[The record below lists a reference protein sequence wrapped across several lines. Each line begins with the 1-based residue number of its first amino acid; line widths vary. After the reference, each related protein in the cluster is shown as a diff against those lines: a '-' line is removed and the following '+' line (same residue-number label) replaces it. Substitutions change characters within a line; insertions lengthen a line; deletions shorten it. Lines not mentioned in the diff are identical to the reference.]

1 MARKP
6 KPGPVTTPKRITPT
20 TAQAPTREERRVER
34 RLRNRFAPRLGWGGR
49 FGGQSV
55 VEDTGTVYTGPTTQ
69 AATVYPFLL
78 GSGLPPRGVPVGRDV
93 LTGEL
98 VCIDPSGWTGKLT
111 TNPGVWVMSQPGAG
125 KSALVKRVCL
135 VYAAYGHMVCVPGDV
150 KGEYSTLIR
159 ELGGSVVRIGD
170 GIGRLNPL
178 DSGPLKGHVANL
190 PADRRQALLDVL
202 NGRRLETLVALL
214 STKHGLGRAPDEVER
229 SALDTAVQIAAA
241 RQSAGHDPVVRD
253 VVEVLRAAPPELGAK
268 LAADGERYQDLTRSV
283 IAGLDNLVG
292 GPLKGL
298 FDGPTTTALN
308 IDAPAV
314 SVDISALRARGN
326 DVVSAGMIATWAYT
340 YSSIDSARSIG
351 MMDRKLVLPMDEMWR
366 ALRSGPGLVDAM
378 DAISRLNR
386 TTDDV
391 TVYVT
396 HSLLDVE
403 ALPTEMDR
411 AKARGL
417 MDRCDTWVIGA
428 STEEEL
434 TRVTG
439 KRSLTEQE
447 RMMIVSWS
455 SATSTGLDIDPTT
468 YDDDKAAAPAQ
479 EEGTRHPGRGKYL
492 IKIGAGA
499 GIAAALE
506 LTAAERRLYATDTN
520 RRRVTTTGVTT
531 TTSGGSR

>member
-1 MARKP
+1 MAARKSRP
-6 KPGPVTTPKRITPT
+6 PAVTTPKRLVRQIE
-20 TAQAPTREERRVER
+20 QAPTREERREQR
-34 RLRNRFAPRLGWGGR
+34 RLRGRFAPRLGWGGR
-49 FGGQSV
+49 FGGRAA
-55 VEDTGTVYTGPTTQ
+55 VEDPGTVYTGPTSQ
-69 AATVYPFLL
+69 AGGIYPFLL

-125 KSALVKRVCL
+125 KSALVKRICL
-135 VYAAYGHMVCVPGDV
+135 VYCAYGHMVVVPGDV
-150 KGEYSTLIR
+150 KGEYTELVR

-170 GIGRLNPL
+170 GTGRINPL
-178 DSGPLKGHVANL
+178 DSGPLKGRVQSL
-190 PADRRQALLDVL
+190 PVERREALLDVL

-214 STKHGLGRAPDEVER
+214 STKHGLGRSPNEVER
-229 SALDTAVQIAAA
+229 SALDTAVQVASAA
-241 RQSAGHDPVVRD
+241 QESGSDPVVKD
-253 VVEVLRAAPPELGAK
+253 VVDVLRAAPEVLRTK
-268 LAADGERYQDLTRSV
+268 LAAEGERYQDLTRSV
-283 IAGLDNLVG
+283 IAGLDNLIG

-298 FDGPTTTALN
+298 FDGPTTTPLDIN
-308 IDAPAV
+308 APAV

-351 MMDRKLVLPMDEMWR
+351 LMDRKLVLPMDEMWR

-391 TVYVT
+391 TIYVT

-417 MDRCDTWVIGA
+417 MDRCDTWVLGA
-428 STEEEL
+428 STAEEL
-434 TRVTG
+434 GRVTG
-439 KRSLTEQE
+439 KRMLTEQE
-447 RMMIVSWS
+447 VMMVSSWA

-468 YDDDKAAAPAQ
+468 YDGEDGARPAEEEAA
-479 EEGTRHPGRGKYL
+479 RHPGRGKYL
-492 IKIGAGA
+492 IKLGTRP
-499 GIAAALE
+499 GIAAALD
-506 LTAAERRLYATDTN
+506 LTATEQRLYRTDTN
-520 RRRVTTTGVTT
+520 RRRVTTTG
-531 TTSGGSR
+531 GGSR

>member
-1 MARKP
+1 MARKAKTP
-6 KPGPVTTPKRITPT
+6 EVTSPRRVTRAKEQTPS
-20 TAQAPTREERRVER
+20 REERKAER
-34 RLRNRFAPRLGWGGR
+34 QLRKRYAGRLGWGGR
-49 FGGQSV
+49 FSGRAP
-55 VEDTGTVYTGPTTQ
+55 VEDAGTVYTGPSTQ
-69 AATVYPFLL
+69 AGAIYPFLL

-98 VCIDPSGWTGKLT
+98 VAIDPSGWTGRLT

-125 KSALVKRVCL
+125 KSALVKRICL
-135 VYAAYGHMVCVPGDV
+135 VYAAYGHMPVVPGDV
-150 KGEYSTLIR
+150 KGEYSTLIA

-170 GIGRLNPL
+170 GSGRINPL
-178 DSGPLKGHVANL
+178 DSGPLKGRVQGLASEK
-190 PADRRQALLDVL
+190 RQALLDVL

-214 STKHGLGRAPDEVER
+214 STKHGLGRAPNEVER
-229 SALDTAVQIAAA
+229 SALDTAVHVASDAQE
-241 RQSAGHDPVVRD
+241 SGSDPVVKD
-253 VVEVLRAAPPELGAK
+253 VIDVLRAAPSELRTK
-268 LAADGERYQDLTRSV
+268 LAADGSVYQDLTRSV
-283 IAGLDNLVG
+283 IAGLDNLIG

-298 FDGPTTTALN
+298 FDGPTTTPLD
-308 IDAPAV
+308 ISAPAV

-340 YSSIDSARSIG
+340 YSAIDSARSIG
-351 MMDRKLVLPMDEMWR
+351 LMDRRLVLPMDEMWR

-391 TVYVT
+391 TIYVT

-417 MDRCDTWVIGA
+417 MDRCDTWVLGA

-434 TRVTG
+434 RRVTG
-439 KRSLTEQE
+439 KRQLTEQE
-447 RMMIVSWS
+447 RMMIGSWA
-455 SATSTGLDIDPTT
+455 SATSTGLDIDAT
-468 YDDDKAAAPAQ
+468 YGDDGEQRP
-479 EEGTRHPGRGKYL
+479 EEESVRHPGRGKYL
-492 IKIGAGA
+492 IKIGTRP

-506 LTAAERRLYATDTN
+506 LTGTEQRLYRTDHN
-520 RRRVTTTGVTT
+520 RRRVTT
-531 TTSGGSR
+531 GGAR

>member
-1 MARKP
+1 MARKAKTP
-6 KPGPVTTPKRITPT
+6 AVTTPKRVVRI
-20 TAQAPTREERRVER
+20 AEQAPTREERQAEKQ
-34 RLRNRFAPRLGWGGR
+34 LRSRFAPRLGWGGR
-49 FGGQSV
+49 FGGRAP
-55 VEDTGTVYTGPTTQ
+55 VEDSGTVYTGPTSQ
-69 AATVYPFLL
+69 AGSIYPFLL

-135 VYAAYGHMVCVPGDV
+135 VYSAYGHMVCVPGDV
-150 KGEYSTLIR
+150 KGEYSTLIA

-178 DSGPLKGHVANL
+178 DSGPLKGHVQSL
-190 PADRRQALLDVL
+190 PAARRQALLDVL

-214 STKHGLGRAPDEVER
+214 STKHGLGRSPNEIER
-229 SALDTAVQIAAA
+229 SALDTAVQVASAA
-241 RQSAGHDPVVRD
+241 RGTVDDPIVSD
-253 VVEVLRAAPPELGAK
+253 VVDVLRAAPEELRTK
-268 LAADGERYQDLTRSV
+268 LAAEGERYQDLTRSV
-283 IAGLDNLVG
+283 IAGLDNLIG

-298 FDGPTTTALN
+298 FDGPTTTPLDIN
-308 IDAPAV
+308 APAV

-351 MMDRKLVLPMDEMWR
+351 LMDRKLVLPMDEMWR

-391 TVYVT
+391 TIYVT

-428 STEEEL
+428 SSAEEL
-434 TRVTG
+434 GRVTG

-447 RMMIVSWS
+447 RMMIGSWS
-455 SATSTGLDIDPTT
+455 SATSTGLDIDPT
-468 YDDDKAAAPAQ
+468 YDDDAGIRPVE
-479 EEGTRHPGRGKYL
+479 EEGARHPGRGKYL
-492 IKIGAGA
+492 IKIGTRP

-506 LTAAERRLYATDTN
+506 LTATEQRLYRTDTN
-520 RRRVTTTGVTT
+520 RRRTTTTGVGT
-531 TTSGGSR
+531 R

>member
-6 KPGPVTTPKRITPT
+6 RPPAVTTPKRMTR
-20 TAQAPTREERRVER
+20 AVEQQAPSREERRAEKK
-34 RLRNRFAPRLGWGGR
+34 LRSRFAPRLGWGGR
-49 FGGQSV
+49 FGGRV
-55 VEDTGTVYTGPTTQ
+55 PVEDSGTVYTGPTTQ
-69 AATVYPFLL
+69 AAGIYPFLL

-98 VCIDPSGWTGKLT
+98 VCVDPSGWTGRLT

-125 KSALVKRVCL
+125 KSALVKRLCL
-135 VYAAYGHMVCVPGDV
+135 VYSAYGHMVCVPGDV
-150 KGEYSTLIR
+150 KGEYTQLIS

-170 GIGRLNPL
+170 GIGRINPL
-178 DSGPLKGHVANL
+178 DSGPLKGRVQSL
-190 PADRRQALLDVL
+190 PADRRAALLDVL

-214 STKHGLGRAPDEVER
+214 STKHGLGRAPDEIER
-229 SALDTAVQIAAA
+229 SALDTAVQVASNA
-241 RQSAGHDPVVRD
+241 QPSGNDPVVAD
-253 VVEVLRAAPPELGAK
+253 VAAVLRAAPEDLRNK
-268 LAADGERYQDLTRSV
+268 LAAEGETYQNLTRSV
-283 IAGLDNLVG
+283 IAGLDNLIG
-292 GPLKGL
+292 GPLRGL
-298 FDGPTTTALN
+298 FDGPTTTPLDIN
-308 IDAPAV
+308 APAV

-351 MMDRKLVLPMDEMWR
+351 LLDRKLVLPMDEMWR

-391 TVYVT
+391 TIYVT

-417 MDRCDTWVIGA
+417 MDRCDTWVLGA
-428 STEEEL
+428 STAEEL
-434 TRVTG
+434 GRVTG
-439 KRSLTEQE
+439 KRMLTEQE
-447 RMMIVSWS
+447 VMMVSSWA

-468 YDDDKAAAPAQ
+468 YDEDGAPPA
-479 EEGTRHPGRGKYL
+479 EEETVRHPGRGKYL
-492 IKIGAGA
+492 IKLGTRP

-506 LTAAERRLYATDTN
+506 LTATEQRLYRTDTN
-520 RRRVTTTGVTT
+520 RRRTTTTGA
-531 TTSGGSR
+531 R

>member
-1 MARKP
+1 M
-6 KPGPVTTPKRITPT
+6 PVTTPKRVHRVVE
-20 TAQAPTREERRVER
+20 QAPTREERKIEKKLLARY
-34 RLRNRFAPRLGWGGR
+34 APRLGWGGR
-49 FGGQSV
+49 FGGRAP
-55 VEDTGTVYTGPTTQ
+55 VEDPGTVYTGPTTN
-69 AATVYPFLL
+69 AAAVYPFLL

-98 VCIDPSGWTGKLT
+98 VCVDPSGWTGKLT
-111 TNPGVWVMSQPGAG
+111 TNPGMWVMSQPGAG
-125 KSALVKRVCL
+125 KSALVKRICL
-135 VYAAYGHMVCVPGDV
+135 VYAAYGNMVCIPGDV
-150 KGEYSTLIR
+150 KGEYSTLID

-170 GIGRLNPL
+170 GIGRINPL
-178 DSGPLKGHVANL
+178 DSGPLKAHVHTLA
-190 PADRRQALLDVL
+190 PEPRQALLDVL

-214 STKHGLGRAPDEVER
+214 STKVGLGRPADEIER
-229 SALDTAVQIAAA
+229 SALDTAVQVASAA
-241 RQSAGHDPVVRD
+241 QSAGSDPVVAD
-253 VVEVLRAAPPELGAK
+253 VVQVLRLGPEELRNK
-268 LAADGERYQDLTRSV
+268 LAADGERYRDLTRSV

-292 GPLKGL
+292 GPLRGL
-298 FDGPTTTALN
+298 FDGPTTTPLD

-351 MMDRKLVLPMDEMWR
+351 LMDRKLVLPMDEMWR

-386 TTDDV
+386 VTDDV
-391 TVYVT
+391 TIYVT

-428 STEEEL
+428 SSEEEL
-434 TRVTG
+434 RRVTG

-447 RMMIVSWS
+447 RMMIGSWS
-455 SATSTGLDIDPTT
+455 SATSTGLDIDPI
-468 YDDDKAAAPAQ
+468 YSADDDVRLV
-479 EEGTRHPGRGKYL
+479 EDEGARHPGRGKYM
-492 IKIGAGA
+492 IKVGTRP
-499 GIAAALE
+499 GIACALE
-506 LTAAERRLYATDTN
+506 LTATERRLYRTDTN
-520 RRRVTTTGVTT
+520 QRRT
-531 TTSGGSR
+531 TTSGSGSR

>member
-6 KPGPVTTPKRITPT
+6 KPPQVSSPKRVVR
-20 TAQAPTREERRVER
+20 QAEQKPTREQRQAER
-34 RLRNRFAPRLGWGGR
+34 RLRSRYAPRLGWGGR
-49 FGGQSV
+49 FGGRSS
-55 VEDTGTVYTGPTTQ
+55 VEDAGTVYTGPTSQ
-69 AATVYPFLL
+69 AGAIYPFLL

-98 VCIDPSGWTGKLT
+98 VCIDPSGWTGRLT

-125 KSALVKRVCL
+125 KSALVKRICL
-135 VYAAYGHMVCVPGDV
+135 VYSAYGHMVCVPGDV
-150 KGEYSTLIR
+150 KGEYSTLIS

-170 GIGRLNPL
+170 GIGRINPL
-178 DSGPLKGHVANL
+178 DSGPLKGHAQSL

-214 STKHGLGRAPDEVER
+214 STKHGLGRAPSEIER
-229 SALDTAVQIAAA
+229 SALDTAVHVASAA
-241 RQSAGHDPVVRD
+241 QPAGSDPIVKD
-253 VVEVLRAAPPELGAK
+253 VIDVLRAAPEELRTK
-268 LAADGERYQDLTRSV
+268 LAAEGETYQNLTRTV
-283 IAGLDNLVG
+283 IAGLDNLIG

-298 FDGPTTTALN
+298 FDAQTTTPLDIN
-308 IDAPAV
+308 APAV

-340 YSSIDSARSIG
+340 YSAIDSARSIG
-351 MMDRKLVLPMDEMWR
+351 LMDRKLVLPMDEMWR

-391 TVYVT
+391 TIYVT

-417 MDRCDTWVIGA
+417 MDRCDTWVLGA

-434 TRVTG
+434 QRVTG

-447 RMMIVSWS
+447 ILMVSSWS
-455 SATSTGLDIDPTT
+455 SATSTGLDIDPT
-468 YDDDKAAAPAQ
+468 YDDEDEAAPV
-479 EEGTRHPGRGKYL
+479 EEETARHPGRGKYL
-492 IKIGAGA
+492 IKLGTRP

-506 LTAAERRLYATDTN
+506 LTGTEQRLYRTDNN
-520 RRRVTTTGVTT
+520 RRRTTATGV
-531 TTSGGSR
+531 GSR

>member
-6 KPGPVTTPKRITPT
+6 KTPEVTTPRRVTRVT
-20 TAQAPTREERRVER
+20 EQAPSREERRAQKK
-34 RLRNRFAPRLGWGGR
+34 LRDRFAPRLGWGGR
-49 FGGQSV
+49 FGGRAP
-55 VEDTGTVYTGPTTQ
+55 VEDPGTVYTGPTSQ
-69 AATVYPFLL
+69 AGGIYPFLL

-135 VYAAYGHMVCVPGDV
+135 VYSAYGHMCVVPGDV
-150 KGEYSTLIR
+150 KGEYSELIS
-159 ELGGSVVRIGD
+159 ELGGAVVRIGD
-170 GIGRLNPL
+170 GIGRINPL
-178 DSGPLKGHVANL
+178 DSGPLKGRVKTL
-190 PADRRQALLDVL
+190 PADRREALLDVL

-214 STKHGLGRAPDEVER
+214 STKHGLGRTPDEIER
-229 SALDTAVQIAAA
+229 SALNTAVLLASAA
-241 RQSAGHDPVVRD
+241 QDAGSDPIISD
-253 VVEVLRAAPPELGAK
+253 VVDVLRAAPEDLRVK
-268 LAADGERYQDLTRSV
+268 LAAEGARYQDLTRSV

-298 FDGPTTTALN
+298 FDGPTTTPLDIN
-308 IDAPAV
+308 APAV

-351 MMDRKLVLPMDEMWR
+351 LMDRKLVLPMDEMWR

-391 TVYVT
+391 TIYVT

-417 MDRCDTWVIGA
+417 MDRCDTWVLGA

-434 TRVTG
+434 GRVTG
-439 KRSLTEQE
+439 KRMLTEQE
-447 RMMIVSWS
+447 VMMVSSWA
-455 SATSTGLDIDPTT
+455 SATSTGLDIAPT
-468 YDDDKAAAPAQ
+468 YDGDAPV
-479 EEGTRHPGRGKYL
+479 EEETVRHPGRGKYL
-492 IKIGAGA
+492 IKLGTRP

-506 LTAAERRLYATDTN
+506 LTPTEQRLYATDHN
-520 RRRVTTTGVTT
+520 RRRTTTG
-531 TTSGGSR
+531 GGSR